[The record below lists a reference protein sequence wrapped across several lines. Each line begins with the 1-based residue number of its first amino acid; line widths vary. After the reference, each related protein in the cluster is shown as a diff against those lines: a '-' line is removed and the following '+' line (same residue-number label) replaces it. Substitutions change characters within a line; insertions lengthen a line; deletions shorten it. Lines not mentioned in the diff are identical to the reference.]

1 MEAVSTTQKIVLTSG
16 KRKTAIARA
25 VIKPGK
31 GRVFIN
37 GRPLEVLEPE
47 VVRWKIMEPLLLI
60 GGLRNL
66 VDVDVNVK
74 GGGFMGQAI
83 ASRIAIARGLVEFF
97 KDYPEVKKILLS
109 YDRHMLVGDPRETE
123 PKKPRGRSARA
134 KRQKSYR

>member
-1 MEAVSTTQKIVLTSG
+1 MSIAQKIVLTSS

-25 VIKPGK
+25 VVKPGK

-37 GRPLEVLEPE
+37 GKPLEILEPE
-47 VVRWKIMEPLLLI
+47 MARWKIMEPLLLV
-60 GGLRNL
+60 GDLRSL
-66 VDVDVNVK
+66 VDIDVSVK
-74 GGGFMGQAI
+74 GGGFMGQAV

-97 KDYPEVKKILLS
+97 KDRPEVKQILLQ
-109 YDRHMLVGDPRETE
+109 YDRHMLVGDPREAE